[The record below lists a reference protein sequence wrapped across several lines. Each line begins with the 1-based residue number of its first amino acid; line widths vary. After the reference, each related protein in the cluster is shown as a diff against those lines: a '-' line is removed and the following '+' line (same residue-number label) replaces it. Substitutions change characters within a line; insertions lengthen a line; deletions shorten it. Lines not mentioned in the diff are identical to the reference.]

1 MCWIL
6 SDEKFNMSFRCSFPT
21 RMGSAI
27 KEVIG
32 FSYEVIPRHGSTAVV
47 SPLEAEAVSGV
58 RRSKNFPRS

>member
-1 MCWIL
+1 
-6 SDEKFNMSFRCSFPT
+6 MSFRCSFPT

-32 FSYEVIPRHGSTAVV
+32 FSYEVIPRQGSTAVV